1 MYAAMACEGALNPV
15 VTVCIPAARVVAMQ
29 CFGRLASADELR
41 SISAL
46 LAKSVPGIGAMKIAV
61 APASMGI
68 GLGTAG
74 TAAGATAGTVA
85 IAGGGSAGGSDARS
99 PSQ

>member
-1 MYAAMACEGALNPV
+1 
-15 VTVCIPAARVVAMQ
+15 
-29 CFGRLASADELR
+29 
-41 SISAL
+41 
-46 LAKSVPGIGAMKIAV
+46 MKIAV
-61 APASMGI
+61 APAFMGI

-74 TAAGATAGTVA
+74 VAAGATAGTVA